1 MLLTVLSFIFCVFS
15 LVGIRDLGGVGGGV
29 DMYRVS
35 GATKTQITICSSLY
49 LFPNNPLVSHCSWD
63 KDTPKILC
71 NSCAVLKF
79 YRWMM
84 WLISPQCYSSDDVR
98 VLENSL
104 MEEKCLDVGL
114 FSFAVDALTM
124 FIYIYIH
131 TFFLFSI
138 YYIHDIWI
146 FGSCSNLHTHF
157 LTMIGG
163 WFGVISCNSLQVL
176 F

>member
-1 MLLTVLSFIFCVFS
+1 M
-15 LVGIRDLGGVGGGV
+15 GGGV

-84 WLISPQCYSSDDVR
+84 
-98 VLENSL
+98 
-104 MEEKCLDVGL
+104 
-114 FSFAVDALTM
+114 
-124 FIYIYIH
+124 
-131 TFFLFSI
+131 
-138 YYIHDIWI
+138 
-146 FGSCSNLHTHF
+146 
-157 LTMIGG
+157 
-163 WFGVISCNSLQVL
+163 
-176 F
+176 

>member
-1 MLLTVLSFIFCVFS
+1 MFLALLEL
-15 LVGIRDLGGVGGGV
+15 GIWGDGGVGGGV

-114 FSFAVDALTM
+114 FSFAVVALTM
-124 FIYIYIH
+124 FIYMYIYTHTFYFLYIIYMTYEYLDHVQIYIH
-131 TFFLFSI
+131 ISWRWSEDGLVWSPA
-138 YYIHDIWI
+138 IHCK
-146 FGSCSNLHTHF
+146 FCF
-157 LTMIGG
+157 
-163 WFGVISCNSLQVL
+163 NSQ
-176 F
+176 

>member
-1 MLLTVLSFIFCVFS
+1 
-15 LVGIRDLGGVGGGV
+15 
-29 DMYRVS
+29 MYRVS
-35 GATKTQITICSSLY
+35 GATKTQITICSSSY

-114 FSFAVDALTM
+114 FSFAVVALTM
-124 FIYIYIH
+124 FIYMYIYIYIH
-131 TFFLFSI
+131 VLFI
-138 YYIHDIWI
+138 FYILYTWHMNIWI
-146 FGSCSNLHTHF
+146 MFKSTYTFGLVWSPAIHCKF
-157 LTMIGG
+157 C
-163 WFGVISCNSLQVL
+163 FNSQ
-176 F
+176 